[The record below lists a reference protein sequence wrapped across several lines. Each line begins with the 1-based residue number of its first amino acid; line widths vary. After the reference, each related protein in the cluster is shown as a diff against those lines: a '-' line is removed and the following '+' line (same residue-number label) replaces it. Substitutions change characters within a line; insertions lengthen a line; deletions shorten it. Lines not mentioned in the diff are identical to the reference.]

1 MTSIDLHMHTTIS
14 DGTDGPEEIVS
25 HIGEKGITCFSIT
38 DHDAVTA
45 AKIIPSYLQAS
56 GKHVTFISGVEFSC
70 KDEQG
75 KYHILGYG
83 YDPDQ
88 ASMQA
93 VVARGHQLRMMKM
106 QERLKELKEKFQ
118 VVLQDQQV
126 EELLKLD
133 NPGKPHLARLL
144 VESGYAPDK
153 ATAFSKYL
161 NSIHAKSVYLRPE
174 EAIEGILA
182 AGGIPVLAHP
192 LFGSGEESLTVEEL
206 SARVAR
212 LKKIGISGLEAYYSG
227 FSKMQTEEVLTIASN
242 EKLYVTVGSDYHGR
256 NKKVQ
261 LGDTGLPRKTDW
273 PPALLEFLHDV
284 NKYEC

>member
-25 HIGEKGITCFSIT
+25 HILDKGIRYFSVT

-45 AKIIPSYLQAS
+45 SKIIPKLLPNGPISY
-56 GKHVTFISGVEFSC
+56 ISGVEFSC
-70 KDEQG
+70 KDELG

-83 YDPDQ
+83 YDPDG
-88 ASMQA
+88 ASIHE
-93 VVARGHQLRMMKM
+93 VVARGHQLRVVKL
-106 QERLKELKEKFQ
+106 QERLKALKDTYQIE
-118 VVLQDQQV
+118 LQDQQV

-133 NPGKPHLARLL
+133 NPGKPHLARML

-161 NSIHAKSVYLRPE
+161 NTIHIKSAYLRPE
-174 EAIEGILA
+174 EAIEGIVVS
-182 AGGIPVLAHP
+182 GGIPVLAHP
-192 LFGSGEESLTVEEL
+192 LFGSGEESLTGEEL
-206 SARVAR
+206 SIRVAR
-212 LKKIGISGLEAYYSG
+212 LKKMGIRGLEAFYSG
-227 FSKMQTEEVLTIASN
+227 FSKTQTEEVLTLAAK
-242 EKLYVTVGSDYHGR
+242 EDLYVTAGSDYHGR

-261 LGDTGLPRKTDW
+261 LGDTGTLLASDW
-273 PPALLEFLHDV
+273 PPELLDFLRDV